1 MIGSV
6 SGQSYYANMIQN
18 YKNRSA
24 AVSSQGGFGEAVSV
38 AQKQSTPLEA
48 SNGSKYSNR
57 STGNV
62 DIKDLATRYN
72 PTDMTQGEYERFLDE
87 LYANGIVNESE
98 LFELEHSQYV
108 PSVQKVSEEDLRVGY
123 ISTLANGADLPP
135 GGMVADFSMGAKRVN
150 VLFWAQYEKSF
161 KQYDTERGGWFQPT
175 DKAAAFEKIYDIL
188 IMMTIYQ

>member
-6 SGQSYYANMIQN
+6 SGQNYYANMIQN

-24 AVSSQGGFGEAVSV
+24 AVSSQGRFGEAVSV

-72 PTDMTQGEYERFLDE
+72 PTDMTQDEYERFLDE

-108 PSVQKVSEEDLRVGY
+108 PSVQKRPDG
-123 ISTLANGADLPP
+123 IITTLANGADLPP

-161 KQYDTERGGWFQPT
+161 KQYDSERGGWFQPT

-188 IMMTIYQ
+188 KMMTIYQ